1 MKLVKGFLRG
11 LDYIEETIIVLLLA
25 FMCIMNFIN
34 VIFRYLFASSF
45 SFTEELTV
53 MAFVWVTM
61 MGIATGYKRCAHLGM
76 NFVVEL
82 FPKKGQALFALFSM
96 ICSLT
101 MIAMLIKYGVSMVQ
115 GQIMLNARTPALR
128 MPSCYQGLSIPV
140 GGAFM
145 AVRTLQSG
153 FEEFTRLWKEGGAVE

>member
-61 MGIATGYKRCAHLGM
+61 MGIATGYKRCGH
-76 NFVVEL
+76 EL
-82 FPKKGQALFALFSM
+82 CRRAVPQEGTGAVCAVLHDLFADHDRHADQIWREHGAGSDYAQRQNAGPADAQLLSGTFHSGRRRV
-96 ICSLT
+96 
-101 MIAMLIKYGVSMVQ
+101 YG
-115 GQIMLNARTPALR
+115 GPYI
-128 MPSCYQGLSIPV
+128 
-140 GGAFM
+140 
-145 AVRTLQSG
+145 AVRL
-153 FEEFTRLWKEGGAVE
+153 